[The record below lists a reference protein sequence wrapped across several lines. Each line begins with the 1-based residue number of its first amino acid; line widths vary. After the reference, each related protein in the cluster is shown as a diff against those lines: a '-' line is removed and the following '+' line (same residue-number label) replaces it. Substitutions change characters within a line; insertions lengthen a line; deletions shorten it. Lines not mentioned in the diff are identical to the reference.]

1 MGDAR
6 NRLRKY
12 PRLQNLMT
20 GAGVLSGGQTLAKK
34 HIDLATQRT
43 WGKTAAPIILGAS
56 SGGWLCLFYSMP
68 NIFDQS
74 QRRKEIGHF
83 QKF

>member
-12 PRLQNLMT
+12 PRLQNLMI
-20 GAGVLSGGQTLAKK
+20 GAGVLSCGQTLAKK
-34 HIDLATQRT
+34 HIDLATHASR
-43 WGKTAAPIILGAS
+43 GKTPAPVILGVS
-56 SGGWLCLFYSMP
+56 RGVQLCLFCSMP

>member
-1 MGDAR
+1 MGDAI

-20 GAGVLSGGQTLAKK
+20 GAGVLSCGQTLAKK

-43 WGKTAAPIILGAS
+43 RGKTAAPIILGVS
-56 SGGWLCLFYSMP
+56 RGV
-68 NIFDQS
+68 
-74 QRRKEIGHF
+74 
-83 QKF
+83 

>member
-20 GAGVLSGGQTLAKK
+20 GAGVLSCGQTLAKK
-34 HIDLATQRT
+34 HIDLATHCTR
-43 WGKTAAPIILGAS
+43 GKTAAPIILGVS
-56 SGGWLCLFYSMP
+56 RGV
-68 NIFDQS
+68 
-74 QRRKEIGHF
+74 
-83 QKF
+83 

>member
-20 GAGVLSGGQTLAKK
+20 GAGVLSCGQTLAKK
-34 HIDLATQRT
+34 HIDLATRQLEVKQLRQSFWVFQGVFDCACFT
-43 WGKTAAPIILGAS
+43 VCQTLLTNHNVGK
-56 SGGWLCLFYSMP
+56 
-68 NIFDQS
+68 
-74 QRRKEIGHF
+74 K
-83 QKF
+83 

>member
-20 GAGVLSGGQTLAKK
+20 GAGVLSCGQTLAKK
-34 HIDLATQRT
+34 HIDLATGQLEVKQLR
-43 WGKTAAPIILGAS
+43 
-56 SGGWLCLFYSMP
+56 
-68 NIFDQS
+68 Q
-74 QRRKEIGHF
+74 
-83 QKF
+83 

>member
-20 GAGVLSGGQTLAKK
+20 GAGVLSCGQTLAKK
-34 HIDLATQRT
+34 HIDLATHCSR
-43 WGKTAAPIILGAS
+43 GKTAAPIILGVS
-56 SGGWLCLFYSMP
+56 
-68 NIFDQS
+68 
-74 QRRKEIGHF
+74 
-83 QKF
+83 

>member
-12 PRLQNLMT
+12 PRLQNLMI
-20 GAGVLSGGQTLAKK
+20 GAGVLSCGQTLAKK

-43 WGKTAAPIILGAS
+43 
-56 SGGWLCLFYSMP
+56 
-68 NIFDQS
+68 
-74 QRRKEIGHF
+74 
-83 QKF
+83 

>member
-20 GAGVLSGGQTLAKK
+20 GAGVLSCGQTLAKK
-34 HIDLATQRT
+34 HIDLATHCSR
-43 WGKTAAPIILGAS
+43 GKTAAQIILGAS
-56 SGGWLCLFYSMP
+56 RGV
-68 NIFDQS
+68 
-74 QRRKEIGHF
+74 
-83 QKF
+83 